1 MAEQLG
7 ELGGW
12 FHLITL
18 VFVVVD
24 GLVPMVPG
32 EVLVLTSGVLARQEE
47 LSLWVSLLT
56 AWVGIMLGDLVVYA
70 LFRSLGPQLLLGR
83 RWGARVQRGVQRTLD
98 KAGPAPGFA
107 LLLALRFVSGGRTAA
122 MAAAGM
128 VRMPWRTWLL
138 LSTTGSAVWT
148 VYMVGLGL
156 LTGSAQRLPLWIS
169 VLVGIAV
176 GLGVG
181 SLAGAL
187 LWWRRR
193 RGSARGEITSDSST
207 DDSEAPFTDTER

>member
-7 ELGGW
+7 ELSGW

-32 EVLVLTSGVLARQEE
+32 EVLVLTSGVLTRQEE

-70 LFRSLGPQLLLGR
+70 LFRSRGPQLLLGR

-107 LLLALRFVSGGRTAA
+107 LLLALRFVSGGRTAS

-128 VRMPWRTWLL
+128 VRMPWRSWLL
-138 LSTTGSAVWT
+138 LSASGSAVWSI
-148 VYMVGLGL
+148 YMVGLGWV
-156 LTGSAQRLPLWIS
+156 TGSAERLPLWVS

-176 GLGVG
+176 GLVVG
-181 SLAGAL
+181 LVAAGL

-193 RGSARGEITSDSST
+193 RAGARSST
-207 DDSEAPFTDTER
+207 GAESAETVGCPDTDR

>member
-12 FHLITL
+12 FHLVTL

-24 GLVPMVPG
+24 GLIPLVPG
-32 EVLVLTSGVLARQEE
+32 EVLVLTSGVLTRQDE
-47 LSLWVSLLT
+47 LSLWASLLT

-70 LFRSLGPQLLLGR
+70 LFRSRGPELLLGR

-107 LLLALRFVSGGRTAA
+107 LLFALRFVSGGRTAS

-128 VRMPWRTWLL
+128 VRMPWSSWLM
-138 LSTTGSAVWT
+138 LSASGSAVWS

-156 LTGSAQRLPLWIS
+156 MTGSAERLPLWMS
-169 VLVGIAV
+169 VLVGIGV
-176 GLGVG
+176 GLAVG
-181 SLAGAL
+181 SLAAAL

-193 RGSARGEITSDSST
+193 RAGARPST
-207 DDSEAPFTDTER
+207 GTAAVARPDTDR

>member
-12 FHLITL
+12 FHLITF
-18 VFVVVD
+18 VSVVVD

-32 EVLVLTSGVLARQEE
+32 EVLVLTSGVLARQDE
-47 LSLWVSLLT
+47 LSLWASLLT
-56 AWVGIMLGDLVVYA
+56 AWVGIMLGDLAVYA
-70 LFRSLGPQLLLGR
+70 LFRTRGPSLLLGR
-83 RWGARVQRGVQRTLD
+83 RWGARVQRSVRRTLD

-107 LLLALRFVSGGRTAA
+107 LLFALRFVSGGRTAA

-128 VRMPWRTWLL
+128 VRMPWTTWLL
-138 LSTTGSAVWT
+138 LSASGSAVWT

-156 LTGSAQRLPLWIS
+156 ITGSAQRLPLWIS
-169 VLVGIAV
+169 VLVGIGVGLAV
-176 GLGVG
+176 GSV
-181 SLAGAL
+181 AAAL

-193 RGSARGEITSDSST
+193 RTGSST
-207 DDSEAPFTDTER
+207 GSSTETRTDTER

>member
-12 FHLITL
+12 FHLVTL
-18 VFVVVD
+18 LFVVVD
-24 GLVPMVPG
+24 GLIPMVPG

-47 LSLWVSLLT
+47 LSLGVSLLT

-70 LFRSLGPQLLLGR
+70 LFRSRGPQLLLGR
-83 RWGARVQRGVQRTLD
+83 RWGARVQRSVRKTLD

-107 LLLALRFVSGGRTAA
+107 LLFALRFVSGGRTAS

-128 VRMPWRTWLL
+128 VRMPWRSWLL
-138 LSTTGSAVWT
+138 LSASGSAVWS
-148 VYMVGLGL
+148 VYMVGLGWV
-156 LTGSAQRLPLWIS
+156 TGSAERLPLWVS

-176 GLGVG
+176 GLVVG
-181 SLAGAL
+181 LVAAGL

-193 RGSARGEITSDSST
+193 RAGARSST
-207 DDSEAPFTDTER
+207 GAESAETVGCPDTDR

>member
-7 ELGGW
+7 ELSGW

-70 LFRSLGPQLLLGR
+70 LFRSRGPQLLLGR

-107 LLLALRFVSGGRTAA
+107 LLLALRFVSGGRTAS

-128 VRMPWRTWLL
+128 VRMPWRSWLL
-138 LSTTGSAVWT
+138 LSASGSAVWS
-148 VYMVGLGL
+148 VYMVGLGWV
-156 LTGSAQRLPLWIS
+156 TGSAERLPLWVS

-176 GLGVG
+176 GLVVG
-181 SLAGAL
+181 LVAAGL

-193 RGSARGEITSDSST
+193 RAGARSST
-207 DDSEAPFTDTER
+207 GAESAETVGCPDTDR